1 MSDEQRQQLQ
11 MSGRSAALLA
21 LLALLGQAPRAG
33 GQDGSCTEARGS
45 LCLRCPG
52 PSSVMIFTLNSFW

>member
-1 MSDEQRQQLQ
+1 MSDEQRLRLQ
-11 MSGRSAALLA
+11 MSGGRSAALLA
-21 LLALLGQAPRAG
+21 LALLGQVPRAG

-52 PSSVMIFTLNSFW
+52 PSSAREHSL